1 MFIPFSVMLLER
13 LNETCPKIR
22 LFNNQVGVEMILT
35 QVTYN
40 TCASNSFRFENFWT
54 ISSCLA
60 SRVMLTACKI
70 NFWLNFQT
78 ARDFL
83 PCLKLRRF

>member
-35 QVTYN
+35 QVTIR
-40 TCASNSFRFENFWT
+40 AHQILSDLRIFGQFHPVSPQG
-54 ISSCLA
+54 SC
-60 SRVMLTACKI
+60 
-70 NFWLNFQT
+70 
-78 ARDFL
+78 
-83 PCLKLRRF
+83 